1 YTETL
6 NYAKIVKEYDKAS
19 EEDIALAHLYAGKA
33 DLATN
38 KAADATKELNLAAL
52 TSKTVLGADASYFGA
67 DNHLKA
73 KQYDKT
79 IESAMDISNTFS
91 SYDYWVA
98 KGFVLM
104 AEAYAGKGDTFQ
116 AKATLESI
124 IDNYEN
130 QEDGVIEAAKK
141 SLTKLK

>member
-1 YTETL
+1 M
-6 NYAKIVKEYDKAS
+6 
-19 EEDIALAHLYAGKA
+19 
-33 DLATN
+33 
-38 KAADATKELNLAAL
+38 KELNLEAL
-52 TSKTVLGADASYFGA
+52 KSKTVVGAEARYLVA
-67 DNHLKA
+67 EQQLKA
-73 KQYDKT
+73 KQYGKT
-79 IESAMDISNTFS
+79 IESAMDITNTFS

-104 AEAYAGKGDTFQ
+104 AEAYAGKGDTFK

-141 SLTKLK
+141 